1 MNTPIKRVLIGI
13 DGSIQSMNAAS
24 YAAEILPPDRTQVV
38 LFYVDADIMDL
49 YFDIEDKPDIGEL
62 EKASYKDWMDM
73 RKKNMDMRLEKTRE
87 LFLDKGF
94 PADRVSYVRR
104 ELSIGVTRDIIEE
117 SHKGYDLLVVG
128 KTGTRCVTGIPMGS
142 VTGKLVSRVFH
153 IPMVVVEGR
162 PETNK
167 ILAGFDDSKG
177 AIDAVKGLVSF
188 VGDTKSI
195 MLCHVIR
202 SLGIMGDGEY
212 DLFAAGMDA
221 SGYADL
227 ENRRIDNQRRKIEKA
242 MERQKAWM
250 ISEGV
255 PQGKVETCTLE
266 GYISRSQA
274 LVEKARKQGYG
285 TLVLGRRGHSAVLE
299 FFIGRVG
306 RKVIQMSD
314 SMAVWIMN

>member
-1 MNTPIKRVLIGI
+1 MNKSIKRVLIGI

-24 YAAEILPPDRTQVV
+24 YASEILPPDKTEVV

-49 YFDIEDKPDIGEL
+49 YFDIEDKPDVSEL
-62 EKASYKDWMDM
+62 EKASYKDWMAM

-87 LFLDKGF
+87 LFCAKGF
-94 PADRVSYVRR
+94 PEDRVTYIRR
-104 ELSIGVTRDIIEE
+104 ELSIGVTRDIIAE
-117 SHKGYDLLVVG
+117 SQKGYDLLVVG

-142 VTGKLVSRVFH
+142 VAGKLVSRVFH

-162 PETNK
+162 PDTSR

-177 AIDAVKGLVSF
+177 AVDAVKGLVSF
-188 VGDTKSI
+188 VGGTKTI

-202 SLGIMGDGEY
+202 SLGLLGAGEY
-212 DLFAAGMDA
+212 DLFPPTMNA
-221 SGYADL
+221 SGYEEL
-227 ENRRIDNQRRKIEKA
+227 ETRRVESQKQKIEKA

-250 ISEGV
+250 ISAGV
-255 PQGKVETCTLE
+255 PLGQVETCTLE

-306 RKVIQMSD
+306 RKVIEMCD